1 MIGSPASR
9 CATASRG
16 WRGCFAAI
24 APVVNA
30 VSATAAANITI
41 PGGPQRRIVPLDCAV
56 VSRSF
61 MPYPGCLSALAS
73 IIGQIAI
80 FGLRNRSH
88 HPFRIRRYSVRS
100 GDKSLIYDGSR
111 GRKGDP
117 GLKLVAEAGPGL
129 AGGRGRMSAFG
140 GGA

>member
-9 CATASRG
+9 CATASAV

-24 APVVNA
+24 APVV
-30 VSATAAANITI
+30 SATAANITI
-41 PGGPQRRIVPLDCAV
+41 PGGPQRRIAPLDCAV

-61 MPYPGCLSALAS
+61 MPYPGCLSALAA
-73 IIGQIAI
+73 IIRQIAI

-100 GDKSLIYDGSR
+100 GDKSLIYDGPL
-111 GRKGDP
+111 GRQGGPAPRLARQD
-117 GLKLVAEAGPGL
+117 GLGL
-129 AGGRGRMSAFG
+129 AGGCGRRMDSLVC
-140 GGA
+140 